1 MERAALSELG
11 FHTRDEALV
20 FLKRLWRGQAV
31 PCPLCGIELELL
43 HKKAKKSDCDWQC
56 RRCGKVFRTIA
67 LLDELNEQL
76 PE

>member
-31 PCPLCGIELELL
+31 PCPLCGSELELL

-67 LLDELNEQL
+67 LLDELNGQL
-76 PE
+76 PK